1 MADEQGRP
9 QTEHELTRLLA
20 QTLVAR
26 EVMEPMEKIGW
37 AFGTPPPPGQA
48 DNPPAP
54 GGAPQPVP
62 ASTPVATTAAAEG
75 APAQANVPTA
85 PTEIDWE
92 ALKDPK
98 SGLYAGKY
106 QTKEEAARG
115 IGHAVNMAK
124 DVMTQNALLQQELDR
139 VRGELTSRQTQPG
152 ASPAPAPSS
161 APSAPVSRP
170 DVDAA
175 LANFGAVLS
184 DVAENGGVLDEDAAK
199 RLERSLREATVAAAR
214 GAAEDAL
221 NSRERAKNEDD
232 AAWNAVDDFMTKNHP
247 DASKFADEIGL
258 FVQTNPLIDKAIK
271 ALVAS
276 GDRVA
281 AAEFAWVEYDKA
293 RGTAGVQ
300 ATLAAATNTEIRMEA
315 ADQVRK
321 EAVDAARK
329 DAGVI
334 SSSAG
339 GVHEATQTAP
349 SQSEI
354 EAAAAGMRA
363 YGAQPGNPAAAAWR
377 RMVIPL
383 DPKVFGN

>member
-1 MADEQGRP
+1 MDEQGRP
-9 QTEHELTRLLA
+9 QTSHELTRFLA
-20 QTLVAR
+20 ETLVKN
-26 EVMEPMEKIGW
+26 EVIEPMDKQGW
-37 AFGTPPPPGQA
+37 AFGTPPPPVRA
-48 DNPPAP
+48 DNPPSP
-54 GGAPQPVP
+54 GGAPQPETPPTP
-62 ASTPVATTAAAEG
+62 AATTATAEG
-75 APAQANVPTA
+75 APAQANVP
-85 PTEIDWE
+85 IDWE
-92 ALKDPK
+92 SLRDPK
-98 SGLYAGKY
+98 TGLISGKY
-106 QTKEEAARG
+106 QTAADAVKG

-124 DVMTQNALLQQELDR
+124 EVMTQNASLQQELDR
-139 VRGELTSRQTQPG
+139 VRGELASRQTLPA
-152 ASPAPAPSS
+152 ASPAAAPSS
-161 APSAPVSRP
+161 VRSAPVSRP

-184 DVAENGGVLDEDAAK
+184 EVAENGGVLDEDAAK
-199 RLERSLREATVAAAR
+199 RLERSLREATTLSATA
-214 GAAEDAL
+214 AAEDAL
-221 NSRERAKNEDD
+221 NARERVRNEDD
-232 AAWNAVDDFMTKNHP
+232 AAWNAVDKFMTDNYP

-258 FVQTNPLIDKAIK
+258 FVQTNPLIDRAVK

-276 GDRVA
+276 GDRVG
-281 AAEFAWVEYDKA
+281 AAELAWVQYDKA
-293 RGTAGVQ
+293 RGTESVQ
-300 ATLAAATNTEIRMEA
+300 ATLAAATDKEIRMDA

-339 GVHEATQTAP
+339 GVHENVRTSP

-383 DPKVFGN
+383 DPKVFETY